1 MNTQSAFTKMTSV
14 NLTDISAQDSDDPE
28 EWNYRTIYS
37 IEAVLILGTII
48 TIGCI
53 IVFVTFLKKL
63 RYTLKVILIS
73 LCIHNAIGFT
83 IEAVIYGIWSQ
94 EMDEMSCSVMNI
106 LTKSIIVIT
115 MEHLALVS
123 FIRHHLS
130 TTTAKNESANI
141 KLIIGLVAAEYFV
154 EYFINIVGVLLSTTG
169 YEVVCMEIPS
179 LKAESTWFSAI
190 YFPKVVFIFGAGFY
204 YDYKLVGFLKK
215 QNNMAKNGPG
225 EAKLVPWKTN
235 TEDYDFLIPVSASV
249 ASGAISLVF
258 VMIAAAL
265 TRGAL
270 DFLSIMFIA
279 TTVPPIIMA
288 IQIALTLRVAKLKKS
303 PPPAI
308 ERKLNFHDSE
318 DQDLEI
324 PQELFHRAQLEED
337 KFRRDVHSVA
347 GDIIGKRL
355 ENVAVKL
362 SMDNVSEVIY
372 VRPFD
377 EGQASSSKD
386 IIEIDHPTQEDDE
399 IIQEEME
406 LHFMNLERTHCDRK
420 VSTQQYEEYHK
431 AKKIK

>member
-1 MNTQSAFTKMTSV
+1 MTSV
-14 NLTDISAQDSDDPE
+14 NLTDISAQDTEDPE
-28 EWNYRTIYS
+28 GWNYRTIYS
-37 IEAVLILGTII
+37 IEAVLILGTFI
-48 TIGCI
+48 TISCI
-53 IVFVTFLKKL
+53 IVFFTFLKKL
-63 RYTLKVILIS
+63 KYTLKLILIS
-73 LCIHNAIGFT
+73 LCIHNTIGFA
-83 IEAVIYGIWSQ
+83 IEAVVFGTWSK
-94 EMDEMSCSVMNI
+94 EYNEISCSVMNI
-106 LTKSIIVIT
+106 LSKSICVIT

-123 FIRHHLS
+123 FIRYHLS
-130 TTTAKNESANI
+130 TTTAKNESANT
-141 KLIIGLVAAEYFV
+141 KLIIGLVAADYFV

-169 YEVVCMEIPS
+169 FEVVCMENPS
-179 LKAESTWFSAI
+179 LKADSTWFSAI
-190 YFPKVVFIFGAGFY
+190 CIPKVVSIFGAGFY

-215 QNNMAKNGPG
+215 RNKMAKNGPG

-235 TEDYDFLIPVSASV
+235 SEDYDFLIPVSASV

-258 VMIAAAL
+258 FMIVAAL
-265 TRGAL
+265 THGAL
-270 DFLSIMFIA
+270 DFPSVIFIV
-279 TTVPPIIMA
+279 TTVPTIIMA

-318 DQDLEI
+318 DEDLEI
-324 PQELFHRAQLEED
+324 PQELFHRAQLEGD

-362 SMDNVSEVIY
+362 SMDHVSEVIH

-386 IIEIDHPTQEDDE
+386 IIEIDHPTQTDDE

-406 LHFMNLERTHCDRK
+406 LHFMHLERTHGTKK
-420 VSTQQYEEYHK
+420 VPTQQYEEDHK

>member
-1 MNTQSAFTKMTSV
+1 MTSV
-14 NLTDISAQDSDDPE
+14 NFTETSVQDNTED
-28 EWNYRTIYS
+28 WNYETMYF
-37 IEAVLILGTII
+37 IESFLILSTII
-48 TIGCI
+48 TLGCI
-53 IVFVTFLKKL
+53 VVFMTFLKKL
-63 RYTLKVILIS
+63 KYTLKVILIS

-83 IEAVIYGIWSQ
+83 IEAVVFGIWSQ

-106 LTKSIIVIT
+106 LSKSIIVIT

-130 TTTAKNESANI
+130 TTTAKNENANT
-141 KLIIGLVAAEYFV
+141 KLIIGLVAAEYFI

-169 YEVVCMEIPS
+169 YEVICIDDSS

-204 YDYKLVGFLKK
+204 FDYKLVGFLKK
-215 QNNMAKNGPG
+215 RNNMAKNGPG

-235 TEDYDFLIPVSASV
+235 SEDYDFLIPVSASV

-258 VMIAAAL
+258 VMIVAAL
-265 TRGAL
+265 THGAL
-270 DFLSIMFIA
+270 DFSSIMFIA
-279 TTVPPIIMA
+279 TTVPTIIMA

-308 ERKLNFHDSE
+308 ERKLNFHDNE
-318 DQDLEI
+318 DEDLEI
-324 PQELFHRAQLEED
+324 PQELFHRAQLEEN

-362 SMDNVSEVIY
+362 SMDIVSEVIH

-377 EGQASSSKD
+377 EGQATSSKD
-386 IIEIDHPTQEDDE
+386 ITERDKVLGHPMQDDDE

-406 LHFMNLERTHCDRK
+406 LHFMHLERTLGAKK
-420 VSTQQYEEYHK
+420 VSTQKYEEDHK
-431 AKKIK
+431 ARKIK